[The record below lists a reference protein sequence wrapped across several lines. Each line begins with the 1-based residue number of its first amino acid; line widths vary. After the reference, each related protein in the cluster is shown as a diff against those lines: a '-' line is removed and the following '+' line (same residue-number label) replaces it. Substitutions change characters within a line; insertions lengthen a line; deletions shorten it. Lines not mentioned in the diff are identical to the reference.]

1 MRMRIFVD
9 FWNFQLSLV
18 NHTNQEYRLDW
29 KKLSPLLVKISS
41 ELLMAPLTFEETRV
55 YMSYDSHK
63 KMDMGLKNWATNVL
77 DRFPGVSVTLRE
89 RKPKKPPYCQNCQKE
104 ISECPNCGH
113 RIVRTIEKG
122 IDTAI
127 VTDLVTLAW
136 EEAWDVAVLLS
147 SDRDFIPAVELL
159 AVKGYRI
166 INAHFPPS
174 GMNLARKCWASIDM
188 KKHIDELKLE

>member
-1 MRMRIFVD
+1 MKMRIFVD
-9 FWNFQLSLV
+9 FWNFQLSL
-18 NHTNQEYRLDW
+18 NDHTNQDYRMDW
-29 KKLSPLLVKISS
+29 KKLSPLLGKMTS
-41 ELLMAPLTFEETRV
+41 ELLGEQITFEETRV
-55 YMSYDSHK
+55 YMSYDSRK
-63 KMDMGLKNWATNVL
+63 ESDKRLKNWATNVL

-89 RKPKKPPYCQNCQKE
+89 RKQKKIPYCQNCHNE
-104 ISECPNCGH
+104 IPECPNCGH

-159 AVKGYRI
+159 AVKGYRV
-166 INAHFPPS
+166 INAHFPPL
-174 GMNLARKCWASIDM
+174 GMDLARKCWASIDM
-188 KKHIDELKLE
+188 IKHIEELKM